1 MPTRWSAIYCDI
13 SPLVNVKRHAKAHNT
28 APDTQGR
35 GEVLLAEARL
45 FEILMSRMAKI
56 KRQHRHNR
64 AETGHAS
71 PRLDKTENLPQR
83 DDEEEAVISN
93 VIRKRRDG
101 VETAQT
107 PLWLYGYHAVLAA
120 IRNPRRAKDR
130 LLATAEGASRIRR
143 DAPEAAPE
151 IVDRGVIEKLLP
163 RAVVHQGIALSVRPI
178 EPATLEQIL
187 KEAATDAIILVLD
200 QVTDPQNIGA
210 ALRNAAAFG
219 ATAVVLTTR
228 HSTSAEATL
237 AKAASG
243 ALDVIPT
250 ARVTNLARTLDMLKD
265 AEFWCIGLADTATDR
280 LDAAPFGGRVALVM
294 GAEGS
299 GLRRLTRKHC
309 DMLVSLPTQPPITSI
324 NIAAAA
330 AVALYEISRQRE
342 SDS

>member
-1 MPTRWSAIYCDI
+1 M
-13 SPLVNVKRHAKAHNT
+13 
-28 APDTQGR
+28 GR

-45 FEILMSRMAKI
+45 FEILMPRMAKI
-56 KRQHRHNR
+56 KRQHRHSR
-64 AETGHAS
+64 AGTRRAP
-71 PRLDKTENLPQR
+71 PRPDQTENSPQG
-83 DDEEEAVISN
+83 DNEEEAVISN
-93 VIRKRRDG
+93 KIQIRQSG

-120 IRNPRRAKDR
+120 IRNPHRTKDR
-130 LLATAEGASRIRR
+130 LIATAEGATKIRR
-143 DAPEAAPE
+143 DVPDAVPE
-151 IVDRGVIEKLLP
+151 IIERGVIEKLLP
-163 RAVVHQGIALSVRPI
+163 RAAVHQGIALSVRPI
-178 EPATLEQIL
+178 EPRPLEQIL
-187 KEAATDAIILVLD
+187 EMAATDAVILVLD
-200 QVTDPQNIGA
+200 RVTDPQNIGA

-243 ALDVIPT
+243 ALDVIPI
-250 ARVTNLARTLDMLKD
+250 ARVTNLARTLDQLKD
-265 AEFWCIGLADTATDR
+265 AEFWCIGLADTATDC
-280 LDAAPFGGRVALVM
+280 LEASPFGDRVALIM

-330 AVALYEISRQRE
+330 AVALYEISRQRKN
-342 SDS
+342 SAA

>member
-1 MPTRWSAIYCDI
+1 MSNGTP
-13 SPLVNVKRHAKAHNT
+13 KRTPPPPIPK
-28 APDTQGR
+28 GR

-56 KRQHRHNR
+56 KRQHRHSR
-64 AETGHAS
+64 AGTKRAA
-71 PRLDKTENLPQR
+71 PRPDQTVNSPQR
-83 DDEEEAVISN
+83 DNDEEAVISN
-93 VIRKRRDG
+93 KLQKRQSS

-143 DAPEAAPE
+143 DVPDAAPE
-151 IVDRGVIEKLLP
+151 IIERGVIEKLLP
-163 RAVVHQGIALSVRPI
+163 RAAVHQGIALSVRPI
-178 EPATLEQIL
+178 EPATLEHIL
-187 KEAATDAIILVLD
+187 EEAATDAVILVLD
-200 QVTDPQNIGA
+200 QVTDPQNVGA

-243 ALDVIPT
+243 ALDVIPI
-250 ARVTNLARTLDMLKD
+250 ARVTNLARALDMLKD

-280 LDAAPFGGRVALVM
+280 LEAAPFSGRVALIM

-324 NIAAAA
+324 NIAAAT
-330 AVALYEISRQRE
+330 AVALYEISRQRG